1 MDPSSRSHFE
11 LFGLPERFA
20 IDREALDA
28 AYRKVQR
35 AVHPDRF
42 AHASAAERRAA
53 MQWAAQANEAL
64 ATLRDPV
71 RRGAYLAERRGCA
84 VQAESNTAMPA
95 AFLAE
100 QMQWRE
106 ALDDARDAGDTT
118 AAQRLAD
125 TVTAARAAM
134 IEQLRVALDER
145 NDPAGAVALVRQL
158 MFLDRFAADMAS
170 AH

>member
-20 IDREALDA
+20 IDRGALDA
-28 AYRKVQR
+28 AYRHVQR

-42 AHASAAERRAA
+42 AHASSAERRAA

-71 RRGAYLAERRGCA
+71 RRGAYLAERRGCP
-84 VQAESNTAMPA
+84 VGAESNTAMPA
-95 AFLAE
+95 AFLVE

-106 ALDDARDAGDTT
+106 ALDDARDAAD
-118 AAQRLAD
+118 AAAVQRLAE
-125 TVTAARAAM
+125 TVAAARNAM

-145 NDPAGAVALVRQL
+145 DDPAAAVALVRQL
-158 MFLDRFAADMAS
+158 MFLDRFAADLAS
-170 AH
+170 L